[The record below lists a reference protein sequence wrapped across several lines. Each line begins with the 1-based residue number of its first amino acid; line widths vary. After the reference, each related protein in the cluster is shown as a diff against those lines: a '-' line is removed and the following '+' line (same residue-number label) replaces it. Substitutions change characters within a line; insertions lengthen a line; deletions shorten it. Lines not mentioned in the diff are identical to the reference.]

1 MSNLLL
7 VTKITEQ
14 KGAPMKKQILA
25 ASLFAMSTGA
35 FAGSH
40 GASCGSVQIA
50 DMNWA
55 SASLIAN
62 IDRFI
67 LENAFGCE
75 AELVPGD
82 TVPTSTSMIEK
93 QQPDIAPEL
102 WTNSFKEGLEKAVAE
117 GKLSVAGKVFSDGGE
132 EGFWVPKYMVEKDAS
147 LATIEGIKAHP
158 ELFPHPEDSSKAGFV
173 GCPAGWG
180 CQITSGNL
188 HKALKLADANFELVD
203 PGSAAGLDGS
213 IARAYERGEGWFG
226 YYWAPTAI
234 LGKYEMVKVDF
245 GSGVDEQHFLDC
257 IYKADCQDPKP
268 SMYPSSPVSTYTTAA
283 LADRAPAV
291 MDYLAKRAFTNAQ
304 LNSLLAWM
312 DENQADGEIAMEYF
326 LNEHADVWKSW
337 LTAEAAAKVEGAL

>member
-1 MSNLLL
+1 
-7 VTKITEQ
+7 
-14 KGAPMKKQILA
+14 MKKQILA
-25 ASLFAMSTGA
+25 ASLLAASSTA

-40 GASCGSVQIA
+40 ASCGDVQIA

-55 SASLIAN
+55 SATFIAN
-62 IDRFI
+62 VDRFI
-67 LENAFGCE
+67 LEHAFGCNSE
-75 AELVPGD
+75 VVPGD

-102 WTNSFKEGLEKAVAE
+102 WANSFKEGLEKAVAE
-117 GKLSVAGKVFSDGGE
+117 GKLSIAGKVFSDGGE
-132 EGFWVPKYMVEKDAS
+132 EGFWVPKYMVEKDPS
-147 LATIEGIKAHP
+147 LATIEGIKANAA
-158 ELFPHPEDSSKAGFV
+158 LFPHPEDDSKAGFI

-180 CQITSGNL
+180 CQITASNL
-188 HKALKLADANFELVD
+188 HKALNLADANFELVD

-245 GSGVDEQHFLDC
+245 GKGVDEQHFIDC

-268 SMYPSSPVSTYTTAA
+268 SMYPESPVATYTTAEFA
-283 LADRAPAV
+283 KRAPAASE
-291 MDYLAKRAFTNAQ
+291 YLANRSFTNPQ

-312 DENQADGEIAMEYF
+312 DENQADGEYAAEYF
-326 LNEHADVWKSW
+326 LTEHADIWKAW
-337 LTAEAAAKVEGAL
+337 LTAEQAAKVEGAL

>member
-1 MSNLLL
+1 
-7 VTKITEQ
+7 
-14 KGAPMKKQILA
+14 MKKQILA
-25 ASLFAMSTGA
+25 VSLLAASTGA
-35 FAGSH
+35 FAGAH
-40 GASCGSVQIA
+40 GSCGSVQIA

-55 SASLIAN
+55 SATLIAN

-67 LENAFGCE
+67 LEHAFDCN

-102 WTNSFKEGLEKAVAE
+102 WTNSFKDGLAKGVEE
-117 GKLSVAGKVFSDGGE
+117 GKLTVAGKVFSDGGE
-132 EGFWVPKYMVEKDAS
+132 EGFWVPKYMVDKDPS
-147 LATIEGIKAHP
+147 LATIEGIKANAT
-158 ELFPHPEDSSKAGFV
+158 LFPHPEDDTKGAFI

-180 CQITSGNL
+180 CQISGNHL
-188 HKALKLADANFELVD
+188 HKALGLGEANIELVD

-245 GSGVDEQHFLDC
+245 GSGVDADHFLNC
-257 IYKADCQDPKP
+257 LAKAECEDPKP
-268 SMYPSSPVSTYTTAA
+268 SMYPESPVYTYTTAD
-283 LADRAPAV
+283 LQQRAPEV
-291 MDYLAKRAFTNAQ
+291 VEYLGKRSFTNPQ

-312 DENQADGEIAMEYF
+312 DDNQADGEYAAENFMV
-326 LNEHADVWKSW
+326 EHADIWKSW
-337 LTAEAAAKVEGAL
+337 LTAEQAAKVESAL

>member
-1 MSNLLL
+1 
-7 VTKITEQ
+7 
-14 KGAPMKKQILA
+14 MKKQILA
-25 ASLFAMSTGA
+25 VSLLAASTGA
-35 FAGSH
+35 FAGAH
-40 GASCGSVQIA
+40 GSCGSVQIA

-55 SASLIAN
+55 SATLIAN

-93 QQPDIAPEL
+93 QQPDVAPEL
-102 WTNSFKEGLEKAVAE
+102 WTNSFKDGLAKGVED
-117 GKLSVAGKVFSDGGE
+117 GKLAVAGKVFSDGGE
-132 EGFWVPKYMVEKDAS
+132 EGFWVPKYLVEKDPS
-147 LATIEGIKAHP
+147 LATIEGIKANP
-158 ELFPHPEDSSKAGFV
+158 ELFPHPEDDSKAGFM

-180 CQITSGNL
+180 CQINSANL
-188 HKALKLADANFELVD
+188 FKALNLEDAGYELLD

-245 GSGVDEQHFLDC
+245 GSGVDQEHFISC
-257 IYKADCQDPKP
+257 ITQPDCQDPKP
-268 SMYPSSPVSTYTTAA
+268 TMWPESPVYTYTTAE
-283 LADRAPAV
+283 LQQRAPEV
-291 MDYLAKRAFTNAQ
+291 VEYLGNRSFTNAQ

-312 DENQADGEIAMEYF
+312 DENQADGEYAAENFMV
-326 LNEHADVWKSW
+326 EHADIWKAW
-337 LTAEAAAKVEGAL
+337 LTDEQISKVESAL